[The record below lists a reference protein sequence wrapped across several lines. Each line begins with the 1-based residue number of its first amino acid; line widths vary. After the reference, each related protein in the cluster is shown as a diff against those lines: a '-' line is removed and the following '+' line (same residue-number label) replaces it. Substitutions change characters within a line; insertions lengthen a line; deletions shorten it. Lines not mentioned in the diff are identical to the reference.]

1 VNKAPVIWSP
11 GTLFNYH
18 LPFFT
23 KDAHMTKPTIAVIG
37 GTGAEGS
44 GLAIRWAAA
53 GYPVII
59 GSRSAERA
67 AAAAAE
73 FSTLLPEEG
82 APLQGLDNAAAAAAA
97 DIVVL
102 SVPYS
107 GQVEMIDQVYA
118 GSQGKVFVTVGVPL
132 MPPKVSTAWRPEGGS
147 AAQEAQAQLGPE
159 VRVVAAFQN
168 VAAGHLRDL
177 EWEPN
182 CDVLVTG
189 DQKEPKQLVMEM
201 ARVAGFFPVDA
212 GPLANAAVVEGIT
225 ALLIGI
231 NARHKVQGSGIRITG
246 IPRE

>member
-1 VNKAPVIWSP
+1 MN
-11 GTLFNYH
+11 
-18 LPFFT
+18 
-23 KDAHMTKPTIAVIG
+23 KPTIAVIG

-67 AAAAAE
+67 AASAIE
-73 FSTLLPEEG
+73 FTALLPESG
-82 APLQGLDNAAAAAAA
+82 VPLRGLDNAAAAHAAE
-97 DIVVL
+97 IIVL

-107 GQVEMIDQVYA
+107 GQAEMIAQVLE
-118 GSQGKVFVTVGVPL
+118 GSQGKIFVTVGVPL
-132 MPPKVSTAWRPEGGS
+132 MPPKVSTAWRPEAGS
-147 AAQEAQAQLGPE
+147 AAQEAQAQLGDG

-168 VAAGHLRDL
+168 VAAGHLKDL
-177 EWEPN
+177 AWESN

-189 DQKEPKQLVMEM
+189 DQKEPKQVVMEL
-201 ARVAGFFPVDA
+201 ARDAGFFAVDA
-212 GPLANAAVVEGIT
+212 GPLANSAVVEGFT

>member
-1 VNKAPVIWSP
+1 
-11 GTLFNYH
+11 
-18 LPFFT
+18 
-23 KDAHMTKPTIAVIG
+23 MTTPTIAVIG

-53 GYPVII
+53 GYSVII

-73 FSTLLPEEG
+73 FSTLLPAG
-82 APLQGLDNAAAAAAA
+82 GTPLQGLDNAAAATAA

-102 SVPYS
+102 SVPYD
-107 GQVEMIDQVYA
+107 GQVEMIDQVHA
-118 GSQGKVFVTVGVPL
+118 ASQGKFFVTVGVPL
-132 MPPKVSTAWRPEGGS
+132 MPPKVSTAWRPAGGS
-147 AAQEAQAQLGPE
+147 AAQEAQAQLGE
-159 VRVVAAFQN
+159 AVRVVGAFQN

-177 EWEPN
+177 GWEPN

-189 DQKEPKQLVMEM
+189 DQKEAKQVVMEL
-201 ARVAGFFPVDA
+201 ARAAGFFAVDA

-225 ALLIGI
+225 AMLIGI

>member
-1 VNKAPVIWSP
+1 
-11 GTLFNYH
+11 
-18 LPFFT
+18 
-23 KDAHMTKPTIAVIG
+23 MTKPTIAVIG

-67 AAAAAE
+67 AASAAE
-73 FSTLLPEEG
+73 FSALLPEG
-82 APLQGLDNAAAAAAA
+82 GVPLQGLDNAAATAAA
-97 DIVVL
+97 DVVVL
-102 SVPYS
+102 SVPYD
-107 GQVEMIDQVYA
+107 GQEAMIEQVRE

-132 MPPKVSTAWRPEGGS
+132 MPPKVSTAWRPPGGS
-147 AAQEAQAQLGPE
+147 AAQEAKALLGE
-159 VRVVAAFQN
+159 GVQVVAAFQN

-177 EWEPN
+177 AWEPN

-189 DQKEPKQLVMEM
+189 DQKEPKQLVMEL
-201 ARVAGFFPVDA
+201 ARAAGFFAVDA

-225 ALLIGI
+225 AMLIGI

-246 IPRE
+246 IARA